1 MDSEVETSIQA
12 SKKPK
17 TEKALAGL
25 AAGRARLAE
34 INKAKA
40 DAKAQMLKEAIE
52 KRTQRKAERDAK
64 FLKEIDL
71 AIADLSEGE
80 EDEAPPAPVA
90 PPVKTKPSRAVIAAP
105 VAPPVKATARGH
117 PSAPRLSM
125 GSKGNDKFPLPE
137 PESEEEVVVKK
148 PKKKVIRYV
157 EESSSEEEE
166 IVYVKREKKA
176 PKTVYREAPQ
186 QRPQILF
193 Y

>member
-52 KRTQRKAERDAK
+52 KKTQRKAERDAK

-80 EDEAPPAPVA
+80 EDEAPE
-90 PPVKTKPSRAVIAAP
+90 AP
-105 VAPPVKATARGH
+105 VAPPVKAPAKTQVKAPTKAPQTRGH
-117 PSAPRLSM
+117 PSAPRSSM

>member
-40 DAKAQMLKEAIE
+40 DAKAQMLKEAFE
-52 KRTQRKAERDAK
+52 KKTQRKAERDAK

-90 PPVKTKPSRAVIAAP
+90 PPMKAKPPRAVVAAP
-105 VAPPVKATARGH
+105 VAPPVKA
-117 PSAPRLSM
+117 PVKAPA
-125 GSKGNDKFPLPE
+125 KKNVPAPE
-137 PESEEEVVVKK
+137 PESEEEEVVVKK
-148 PKKKVIRYV
+148 PKKKIIRYV